1 LPKTEPF
8 EKHFDQYEDWFVQN
22 RYAYQSEIKAIQPHL
37 PARGTGLEIGVGSG
51 LFAEPFGILYGVEPS
66 VTMRKQ
72 ALKRGVKNVVDGVAE
87 KLPFDNHFFD
97 FALMVT
103 TICFLDDLKQAF
115 WEAWRVIKP
124 DGKLIIGFVD
134 KNSSLGKSYEQY
146 KDENVFYRDAIFFSV
161 DEVAGFLNQAHFYGL
176 KYTQTIFQMLDEIK
190 EPEKVKEGYGE
201 GSFVV
206 ISGIKR
212 TLNL

>member
-22 RYAYQSEIKAIQPHL
+22 RYAYQSEIEAVRYHL
-37 PARGTGLEIGVGSG
+37 PADGRGMEIGVGSG

-97 FALMVT
+97 FALMMT
-103 TICFLDDLKQAF
+103 TICFIDDAKQAF
-115 WEAWRVIKP
+115 REAWRVIKP

-134 KNSSLGKSYEQY
+134 KNSSIGKLY
-146 KDENVFYRDAIFFSV
+146 KKHKNENVFYRDAIFYSV
-161 DEVAGFLNQAHFYGL
+161 DQVAGFLNQNHFYGL
-176 KYTQTIFQMLDEIK
+176 KYTQTIFRMLDEIK
-190 EPEKVKEGYGE
+190 KPEEVKKGYGE

-206 ISGIKR
+206 VSGIKR
-212 TLNL
+212 DLIL